1 MVEDKPVGE
10 IRVSEV
16 LERAE
21 AVSGPVTVRTD
32 ATLREAVEAMIGESA
47 SHKVYV
53 VDGDG
58 RLAGTVTQ
66 EVLLRHAG
74 YMLGVRAAG
83 MTSFLRM
90 LTEIADERVS
100 QVMAKPI
107 RVARDELLVHATQ
120 LMVDHHLNDLPVVDE
135 DNRLVAELRGTDI
148 LRLSVRRWR

>member
-1 MVEDKPVGE
+1 MVEDKPIGE
-10 IRVSEV
+10 IRVSDV
-16 LERAE
+16 LERAS
-21 AVSGPVTVRTD
+21 AVSGPASVRTD

-53 VDGDG
+53 VDEEG

-74 YMLGVRAAG
+74 YMLGVRPAG

-90 LTEIADERVS
+90 LAEIADERVN

-107 RVARDELLVHATQ
+107 RVASDELLVNATK
-120 LMVDHHLNDLPVVDE
+120 LMVDNHLNDLPVVDGE
-135 DNRLVAELRGTDI
+135 NKLVAELRGTDI
-148 LRLSVRRWR
+148 LLLSVRRWK